1 MGDSSCADSN
11 KYILLWAKQ
20 AQLPN
25 LNQLNPD
32 PAARTTVQL

>member
-1 MGDSSCADSN
+1 MG

-32 PAARTTVQL
+32 PAAT